1 MAKTTRNNGKK
12 ETCSKTSVA
21 AFKAH
26 HTRLAMALEGEKDRA
41 ARRDIKAKMQAIAAK
56 IAA

>member
-1 MAKTTRNNGKK
+1 MATRKNGKQ
-12 ETCSKTSVA
+12 ETFSKTSVA
-21 AFKAH
+21 AFRAH

>member
-1 MAKTTRNNGKK
+1 MAKSTRNGKTK
-12 ETCSKTSVA
+12 LSKTSIA
-21 AFKAH
+21 AFRAH